1 MIDEILILLLIITA
15 ILYLIVSRSEIGD
28 GIEMIGKFRF
38 KLNLSILYILIILLA
53 INGVVSISLIIL
65 KLMSSVKNFLL

>member
-28 GIEMIGKFRF
+28 RIEMTGKFRF
-38 KLNLSILYILIILLA
+38 KLHLSVLYILIILLA
-53 INGVVSISLIIL
+53 INGTVSISLIIL
-65 KLMSSVKNFLL
+65 KLMSSAKNFLL